1 MKKIQSLPW
10 PKHSFAVLFLA
21 ASFLSCS
28 DDEQQNAVYDYVIDE
43 SVSVIEWKGYHKDD
57 SFNNGTIEVQGELRA
72 NDSGQVSGEFTMP
85 LSSLINLNLP
95 TEELKEQLIH
105 HLQSADFFDMALYP
119 EVAFKLT
126 SIKADEKGGDAYI
139 VTGDLTF
146 LNKTNPVTF
155 PATITQKDSKLEI
168 EGEASIDR
176 LQWGMTYAS
185 DENAEDGLYIKPG
198 LDFHIKLSAV
208 RK

>member
-1 MKKIQSLPW
+1 MKQFQSVFR
-10 PKHSFAVLFLA
+10 PKQSIAVLFLA
-21 ASFLSCS
+21 TLFVSCS
-28 DDEQQNAVYDYVIDE
+28 DDEQQNPGYDYVIDE
-43 SVSVIEWKGYHKDD
+43 SISLIEWKGYHKDD
-57 SFNNGTIEVQGELRA
+57 SFNNGTIQVQGELRA
-72 NDSGQVSGEFTMP
+72 NDSGHVSGEFSMP

-95 TEELKEQLIH
+95 TDELKEQLIH

-126 SIKADEKGGDAYI
+126 SIKVDEKGGDAYI
-139 VTGDLTF
+139 VTGNLTF

-155 PATITQKDSKLEI
+155 PATIIQKDSKIEI
-168 EGEASIDR
+168 EGEATIDR